1 MSIYGPWDTKLWL
14 SHKTRL
20 HVRIGRKN
28 KVSCL
33 YMCDIPLASFKYT
46 FAYKLKCPV
55 ISSMFTCLF

>member
-1 MSIYGPWDTKLWL
+1 MSIYGPWDAKLWL

-28 KVSCL
+28 
-33 YMCDIPLASFKYT
+33 PLASFKYT